1 MSNLLDIVKFN
12 DQGLVGVIIQDY
24 KTKDV
29 LMMAWM
35 NRQALELTVT
45 ERRAWYYSRSR
56 NKLWLKGET
65 SGHIQKVHSI
75 RLDCDADAILLEV
88 EQIGGACH
96 TGYRSC
102 FFRLEENGE
111 WKEDGEKAFDAD
123 SVYKK

>member
-88 EQIGGACH
+88 DQIGGACH

>member
-1 MSNLLDIVKFN
+1 MSNLLDCVKFN

-35 NRQALELTVT
+35 NREAMELTVA

-102 FFRLEENGE
+102 FYRVEENGA
-111 WKEDGEKAFDAD
+111 WKEDGEKMFDAD

>member
-1 MSNLLDIVKFN
+1 MSNLLDAVKFN

-24 KTKDV
+24 QTKDV

-45 ERRAWYYSRSR
+45 EKRAWYYSRSR

-75 RLDCDADAILLEV
+75 RLDCDADAVLLEV

-102 FFRLEENGE
+102 FYRVEADGQ
-111 WKEDGEKAFDAD
+111 WKEDGEKAFDAA

>member
-88 EQIGGACH
+88 DQIGGACH

-102 FFRLEENGE
+102 FYRLEENGE